1 MISSLP
7 FYRDLQTDVMVA
19 SYYISNPNNVIKDN
33 VAAGS
38 YYYGFLYDLKKKS
51 EDGIYAQDSV
61 CTSGYS
67 IG

>member
-7 FYRDLQTDVMVA
+7 YYRDLQTDVMVA

-38 YYYGFLYDLKKKS
+38 YYYGFLYDFKS
-51 EDGIYAQDSV
+51 KNSEGLYAQD
-61 CTSGYS
+61 
-67 IG
+67 